1 MKKGLLVMDDN
12 DLTYQNHRK
21 KMEEVNKLIIN
32 KLMKISIFA
41 GIFMIIE
48 FFGGWIAGSLAIM
61 TDAAHL
67 LSDLSGFIISMV
79 SLYIATR
86 PANFELTYGYHRA
99 EVVGALASVL
109 IIWVLTLWLVKEAID
124 RLISPQPITGIIMLC
139 ISICGLIFNIIMGK
153 ILSSE
158 DLPNAFERSPSVIQI
173 SNNITE
179 EEAND
184 LIRIKEEN
192 EKNDDDKNKN
202 NVVLQAAI
210 VHILGD
216 MIQSIGV
223 IIAGAIIY
231 FFQDSHPGVVIVDPI
246 CTFVFCIIV
255 VCTTIPVTKDCIN
268 VLMEA
273 SPKEVDIKAL
283 TEELAQVIGVV
294 DIHDIHLWSI
304 SVGKPSISLH
314 ILSRAPQKTLEQA
327 TLICKKYQIYHIT
340 IQVEDFTQNRRPSFI
355 KCNHLVD
362 NAIH

>member
-1 MKKGLLVMDDN
+1 LNKGLLVMDDQ
-12 DLTYQNHRK
+12 DQFYSQHRK
-21 KMEEVNKLIIN
+21 KLEEVNMKVIR

-48 FFGGWIAGSLAIM
+48 FIGGWIAGSLAIM

-109 IIWVLTLWLVKEAID
+109 IIWVLTIWLVKEAID
-124 RLISPQPITGIIMLC
+124 RLIQPHPITGIVMLC
-139 ISICGLIFNIIMGK
+139 ISICGLIFNIIMGR
-153 ILSSE
+153 ILASE
-158 DLPNAFERSPSVIQI
+158 DVPNAFERVPEVSIKPAELNEEENNDLNRLKQEVINTENEQKNLVMQASVI
-173 SNNITE
+173 
-179 EEAND
+179 
-184 LIRIKEEN
+184 
-192 EKNDDDKNKN
+192 
-202 NVVLQAAI
+202 
-210 VHILGD
+210 HILGD
-216 MIQSIGV
+216 MIQAIGV
-223 IIAGAIIY
+223 IIAATIIY
-231 FFQDSHPGVVIVDPI
+231 FFEDTHPGIVIVDPI
-246 CTFVFCIIV
+246 CTFLFCIIV

-273 SPKEVDIKAL
+273 SPREVDIKAL
-283 TEELAQVIGVV
+283 AEELVQVVGVV
-294 DIHDIHLWSI
+294 DIHDMHLWSI

-314 ILSRAPQKTLEQA
+314 ILSRLPQKTLEQA
-327 TLICKKYQIYHIT
+327 TLVCKKYKIYHIT

-355 KCNHLVD
+355 KCNHVVD